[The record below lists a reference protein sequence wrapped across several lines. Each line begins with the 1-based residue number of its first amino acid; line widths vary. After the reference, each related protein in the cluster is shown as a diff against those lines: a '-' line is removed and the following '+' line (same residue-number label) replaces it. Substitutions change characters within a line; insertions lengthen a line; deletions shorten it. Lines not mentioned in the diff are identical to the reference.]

1 MSWKRCNSEPAETQL
16 PDITLNTL
24 SGIPITTTGTLELD
38 LPKLPAKA
46 RTAYR
51 VPEIPHSLIAAAELV
66 DAGCSVHLY
75 KHHCEVEY
83 NGETLYHGWRDRK
96 SRLWRMLI
104 TMQGGNRITPNPDP
118 TDTSPD
124 GLCTSKGGTADG
136 LCTSKGGTTDEEAH
150 ANAIVTDIDFQV
162 SSTYECNNKEQ
173 LTKYYHASLDSHPK
187 STLIAAA
194 KKGFLR
200 GCPGFTAAAI
210 SKFIGIEEATEMG
223 HMRQTQQ
230 GKGSTTT
237 KSKRGRPKLNAPRQ
251 KEVRRSTTPF
261 PSHSRNRKTRRR
273 I

>member
-1 MSWKRCNSEPAETQL
+1 MSCLGKSAIAKVAETQL
-16 PDITLNTL
+16 PKITLNTPA
-24 SGIPITTTGTLELD
+24 GIPITTTETLELD

-66 DAGCSVHLY
+66 DAGCGVHLY
-75 KHHCEVEY
+75 KHHCEVDY
-83 NGETLYHGWRDRK
+83 NGETLYHGWRDKK

-104 TMQGGNRITPNPDP
+104 TMKGGNRITPDPDP

-124 GLCTSKGGTADG
+124 GLCTSKGGTAEA
-136 LCTSKGGTTDEEAH
+136 LFASKGGTAETLFASKGGTAEPVLTSNGGTTNKEAFV
-150 ANAIVTDIDFQV
+150 NATVTDFDFQV
-162 SSTYECNNKEQ
+162 SSVYECNNKEQ
-173 LTKYYHASLDSHPK
+173 LTKYYHASFGSHPK

-200 GCPGFTAAAI
+200 GCPGFDAAAI

-223 HMRQTQQ
+223 H
-230 GKGSTTT
+230 
-237 KSKRGRPKLNAPRQ
+237 
-251 KEVRRSTTPF
+251 
-261 PSHSRNRKTRRR
+261 